1 MRLEPH
7 EKAGSNPA
15 RRHQFVLIPVLLQH
29 VERLLPK
36 RPNVAI
42 GSIAGIG
49 DFRNRSCLSHIAER
63 NRATPL
69 AELLCDGDFQVDY
82 QSLSVQP
89 LSIWIQESIPSD
101 KTVLNCR
108 PFNDEDAKFMSAI

>member
-1 MRLEPH
+1 
-7 EKAGSNPA
+7 
-15 RRHQFVLIPVLLQH
+15 
-29 VERLLPK
+29 
-36 RPNVAI
+36 
-42 GSIAGIG
+42 
-49 DFRNRSCLSHIAER
+49 
-63 NRATPL
+63 L